1 MTHEIVFGVP
11 LFRYYLDPTELKSKA
26 LKKFEQTR
34 GFPIHETPGG
44 WDCELQTD
52 FDNSMANLYH
62 HHYDDIMAQFTKD
75 VGLKEGAAMIHES
88 WVNCYGKGHNQ
99 EEHDH
104 LPSFYSGIHYIKYN
118 PEVHEAVHFLN
129 PLFQLYNCTYT
140 LSSQVCRGDNAL
152 QEHPFS
158 RQWML
163 PEVKEGDII
172 LFPSFIRHRV
182 NKQETEELRITASF
196 NINTIK
202 GSTRRVF
209 SQ

>member
-1 MTHEIVFGVP
+1 M
-11 LFRYYLDPTELKSKA
+11 
-26 LKKFEQTR
+26 
-34 GFPIHETPGG
+34 
-44 WDCELQTD
+44 
-52 FDNSMANLYH
+52 
-62 HHYDDIMAQFTKD
+62 
-75 VGLKEGAAMIHES
+75 
-88 WVNCYGKGHNQ
+88 
-99 EEHDH
+99 
-104 LPSFYSGIHYIKYN
+104 
-118 PEVHEAVHFLN
+118 N